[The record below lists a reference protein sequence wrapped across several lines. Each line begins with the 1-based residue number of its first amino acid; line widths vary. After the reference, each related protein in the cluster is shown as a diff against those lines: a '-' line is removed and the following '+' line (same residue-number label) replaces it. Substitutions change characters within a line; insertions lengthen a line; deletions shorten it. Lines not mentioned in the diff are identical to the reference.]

1 MTEPPDQMPAATGR
15 GHLRASHA
23 DREQVIEALKGAF
36 VHGRLTR
43 DELDLR
49 VGRALAALTYA
60 DLAALTTDIPGAP
73 APAPRVPPA
82 GARRRPL
89 ARAAAGSGGCLV
101 IAFGAG
107 QLIHLADPGATP
119 GSIPKALIGP
129 LFLLAF
135 SAVIAALAILGC
147 GVAASVGQRG
157 SHTQLPPGRAPGTRG
172 QASPRPPSPHPGR
185 QLPPVDPGPR
195 HTEAARSRR
204 PWASLPGSGHCAD
217 GALAGSLPGND
228 QIIMGAP

>member
-1 MTEPPDQMPAATGR
+1 MTDSPDQMPAATGR
-15 GHLRASHA
+15 GHLRASYA

-60 DLAALTTDIPGAP
+60 DLASG
-73 APAPRVPPA
+73 
-82 GARRRPL
+82 RRR
-89 ARAAAGSGGCLV
+89 
-101 IAFGAG
+101 

-147 GVAASVGQRG
+147 GVAASVGQRR
-157 SHTQLPPGRAPGTRG
+157 SRRQPPPGRAPGTRG

-185 QLPPVDPGPR
+185 QLPPVDPDPR

>member
-1 MTEPPDQMPAATGR
+1 MAGPQDPAAAG
-15 GHLRASHA
+15 GDQLRAGHA

-89 ARAAAGSGGCLV
+89 ARAAAGSAGCLV
-101 IAFGAG
+101 IAFGADSSSTSP
-107 QLIHLADPGATP
+107 I
-119 GSIPKALIGP
+119 
-129 LFLLAF
+129 
-135 SAVIAALAILGC
+135 
-147 GVAASVGQRG
+147 
-157 SHTQLPPGRAPGTRG
+157 RAPLP
-172 QASPRPPSPHPGR
+172 ALSPKP
-185 QLPPVDPGPR
+185 
-195 HTEAARSRR
+195 
-204 PWASLPGSGHCAD
+204 
-217 GALAGSLPGND
+217 
-228 QIIMGAP
+228 